1 MAEEIISCIKQ
12 KMLQESLS
20 AYSLERRAGLKSN
33 AVHNILSGRSKN
45 PSISI
50 VQAVAKALN
59 CTVSELIGEEQIYSD
74 NLISANT
81 KTPVIPSK
89 LFQNHKL
96 YTKSLSHFSAL
107 LNKETLWLSRETVMN
122 YVDEIYLYSLKKG
135 GDKVD
140 AHFAAWLLEKAK
152 GEADSM

>member
-1 MAEEIISCIKQ
+1 MAEEIISSIKQ

-59 CTVSELIGEEQIYSD
+59 CTVSELIGEEQMHSN
-74 NLISANT
+74 NLIDSKT
-81 KTPVIPSK
+81 KTSLISPE

-96 YTKSLSHFSAL
+96 YIKSLFHFSSL
-107 LNKETLWLSRETVMN
+107 LNKEALWLAKETVMN
-122 YVDEIYLYSLKKG
+122 YIDEIYLYSLKKG
-135 GDKVD
+135 EDKID
-140 AHFAAWLLEKAK
+140 AHFADWLLEKAK
-152 GEADSM
+152 MEESPA